1 MIESHL
7 GKQALFRALALRA
20 LSALGAL
27 GTLGLRES
35 LRAL

>member
-7 GKQALFRALALRA
+7 GKQALFRA

>member
-7 GKQALFRALALRA
+7 GKQALFRALAL
-20 LSALGAL
+20 GAL